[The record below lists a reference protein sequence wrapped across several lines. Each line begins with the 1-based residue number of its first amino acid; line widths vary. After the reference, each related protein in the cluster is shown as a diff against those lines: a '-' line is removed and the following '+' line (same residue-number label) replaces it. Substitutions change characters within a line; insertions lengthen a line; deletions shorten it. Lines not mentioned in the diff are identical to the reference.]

1 MAIESS
7 GLQHEVLF
15 HRKWGPNGGYRVRG
29 EVATVGGARPER
41 SPVGPRSPT
50 HLRSL
55 LFVLFLLCNGCSSHR
70 VASSLHLHPQA
81 RVSFSCP
88 FRVVEGLELQC
99 SVGLNLRRGRLNHWN
114 LVYVVLLLLL
124 CIVQVNPRACSLT
137 IPVSLGTINWCSRHS
152 IAID

>member
-55 LFVLFLLCNGCSSHR
+55 LFVLFLLCNGCSRHR

-88 FRVVEGLELQC
+88 FRVVAGLEVQC
-99 SVGLNLRRGRLNHWN
+99 AVGLNLSTGKAQPLEPCRCGPVAAALRSTSYQPCVFANYTRFPRHYRL
-114 LVYVVLLLLL
+114 V
-124 CIVQVNPRACSLT
+124 
-137 IPVSLGTINWCSRHS
+137 
-152 IAID
+152 